1 MASLLSQAFAPV
13 FQAFRARSQSK
24 EESDGTVAEGGQSA
38 APVKTSKG
46 LPEIDYPVPLVVK
59 NTFIDAGIGR
69 PLSMEGFYLEREIHS
84 TPVSLIE
91 GAAGLYEA
99 PFEPTPSAKHYP
111 GKSDEPDGS
120 VSCTS
125 TSAGGS
131 PVRSGIGDSPSGES
145 EASALDAASPCS
157 PADERSA
164 GASGGHR
171 LAGLPEFEYP
181 SPLFVKNTFID
192 TDIGRPF
199 SIDGFYEERQLR
211 SCPGS
216 ALFGPPEDCQE
227 FESSGWA
234 FPVSTPECTPLLP
247 YCQPRGMP
255 FSIPLPPP
263 ESLLS
268 TPPPRA
274 AGIPLLPAEPL
285 LSAPP
290 PRVEPLSSIPL
301 PPAEPPVLPAE
312 LAFQEAPTAPP
323 AVPAPAS
330 APAAPVLLLSDAL
343 EAAASGAPA
352 LPSAGSS
359 DHRLGTC
366 KPCAHAYSTKGC
378 RNGADCT
385 FCHLCPPGEL
395 KRQQRVKRM
404 AHRKA
409 GVA

>member
-1 MASLLSQAFAPV
+1 MGSSSA
-13 FQAFRARSQSK
+13 
-24 EESDGTVAEGGQSA
+24 ESGLDVCPSGQSE
-38 APVKTSKG
+38 TS
-46 LPEIDYPVPLVVK
+46 P
-59 NTFIDAGIGR
+59 R
-69 PLSMEGFYLEREIHS
+69 
-84 TPVSLIE
+84 
-91 GAAGLYEA
+91 
-99 PFEPTPSAKHYP
+99 
-111 GKSDEPDGS
+111 
-120 VSCTS
+120 
-125 TSAGGS
+125 
-131 PVRSGIGDSPSGES
+131 
-145 EASALDAASPCS
+145 DAAEPCS
-157 PADERSA
+157 PADQVSD
-164 GASGGHR
+164 GASSVR
-171 LAGLPEFEYP
+171 SLTGLPDFDYP
-181 SPLFVKNTFID
+181 APLFVKNTFID

-216 ALFGPPEDCQE
+216 ALFGPLEDCQE
-227 FESSGWA
+227 FESSGWT

-247 YCQPRGMP
+247 YCQPRGVP